1 MRGPPDVFRNGRTNG
16 HVRMAFSLTESSNEA
31 STERKS
37 RGGSRLSWLAL
48 MVFSGIA
55 DVATSAADHQES
67 TD

>member
-1 MRGPPDVFRNGRTNG
+1 
-16 HVRMAFSLTESSNEA
+16 MAFSLTEPSNEA